1 MARTANVF
9 ARVEPEIKEEA
20 EHILDCLGIPM
31 SNAVGMFLRQV
42 VLQKGIPFD
51 VKLPVNDS
59 ILMMDSL
66 SREQLYAELEKS
78 MEDIRAGRVHTIDE
92 VEAEIR
98 RELINEI
105 PDLLYGFRK
114 AGHKKHLQ
122 IYL

>member
-31 SNAVGMFLRQV
+31 SRQV

-51 VKLPVNDS
+51 VKLPVDDS

-98 RELINEI
+98 REL
-105 PDLLYGFRK
+105 DK
-114 AGHKKHLQ
+114 
-122 IYL
+122 

>member
-51 VKLPVNDS
+51 VKLPDS

-98 RELINEI
+98 REL
-105 PDLLYGFRK
+105 DK
-114 AGHKKHLQ
+114 
-122 IYL
+122 

>member
-51 VKLPVNDS
+51 VKPPVNDS

-98 RELINEI
+98 REL
-105 PDLLYGFRK
+105 DK
-114 AGHKKHLQ
+114 
-122 IYL
+122 